1 MRASGQDFE
10 DYLHDVA
17 ICQEFARKNRETMA
31 ARLMSR
37 RAAKNALRMDG
48 CRASMAGICTTSVS
62 QSTLDEAPM
71 AYKSADEIV
80 GAIAGC
86 VDVQEVLKPAFNFK
100 AQD

>member
-1 MRASGQDFE
+1 MIRRRQCAALF
-10 DYLHDVA
+10 
-17 ICQEFARKNRETMA
+17 

-37 RAAKNALRMDG
+37 RAAKNALPMDG
-48 CRASMAGICTTSVS
+48 YRASMAGICTTRVS